1 VEFEIM
7 KKEANKKKEKKKT
20 KVKAVNVNA
29 VPRVERVLVNVGV
42 GKTRDD
48 KKHIAGVVEGLKA
61 IAGQAPHECR
71 AKKAVA
77 GFKVREG
84 NLVGYRVTLR
94 GQRMDD
100 FIKRFIGVTL
110 PRVRDF
116 RGISVSSFDGKGN
129 LSVGLTEQLPFPE
142 VQVEKTDILFGVQV
156 TFVTTAKDDK
166 EGEVL
171 FRSMGFP
178 LTEKKAELDQE

>member
-1 VEFEIM
+1 MTKEI
-7 KKEANKKKEKKKT
+7 KEKKSKEVET
-20 KVKAVNVNA
+20 KDVNVHA
-29 VPRVERVLVNVGV
+29 IPRVSRVVVNVGV

-48 KKHIAGVVEGLKA
+48 KKYLAGVVDGLKA
-61 IAGQAPHECR
+61 ITGQVPHECR

-100 FIKRFIGVTL
+100 FVKRFISVTL

-116 RGISVSSFDGKGN
+116 RGIGVSSFDGKGN

-142 VQVEKTDILFGVQV
+142 IQVEKTDIMFGVQV
-156 TFVTTAKDDK
+156 TLVTTANTDK

-171 FRSMGFP
+171 FKSLGFP
-178 LTEKKAELDQE
+178 LKGKEAKLDQE

>member
-1 VEFEIM
+1 M
-7 KKEANKKKEKKKT
+7 TKESKKKVVEKKAE
-20 KVKAVNVNA
+20 AVNVHA
-29 VPRVERVLVNVGV
+29 VPRIDRIVVNVGV
-42 GKTRDD
+42 GKMRDD
-48 KKHIAGVVEGLKA
+48 KKFIAGVIEGLKV
-61 IAGQAPHECR
+61 ITGQTPHECR

-94 GQRMDD
+94 GQRMED
-100 FIKRFIGVTL
+100 FAKRFIGVTL

-116 RGISVSSFDGKGN
+116 RGVAVSSFDGKGN
-129 LSVGLTEQLPFPE
+129 LSVGLTEQLAFPE
-142 VQVEKTDILFGVQV
+142 IQVEKTDILFGVQV
-156 TFVTTAKDDK
+156 TFVTTANNDK

-178 LTEKKAELDQE
+178 LKGKDKQDLT